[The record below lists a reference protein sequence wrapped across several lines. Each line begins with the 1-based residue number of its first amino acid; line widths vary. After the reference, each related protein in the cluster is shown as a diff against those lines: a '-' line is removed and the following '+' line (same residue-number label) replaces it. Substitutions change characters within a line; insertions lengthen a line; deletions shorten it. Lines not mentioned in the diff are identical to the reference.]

1 MSDFDNIINDRLNED
16 DGEIFPRR
24 EMNWDKLS
32 QRLDIFEAANPQNDF
47 DNTINNRLNEDDGE
61 FFPRREMNWDKLS
74 QRLDDFE
81 VANPLPKVV
90 DLPKPALTA
99 TWKRWAWTSA
109 AAALMGVSGL
119 LWHLSEVKTLEERN
133 AKLAQQIEEY
143 KTAPNNT
150 DTAFGKVTSD
160 KIGTN
165 ATTAQ
170 IGVGQTPISPNNSN
184 NGAQSVEITTNATDK
199 TAIAQKQIA
208 TDLQQNQINTSQNK
222 LNSAVGNI
230 NSRNRAIETGKTGNA
245 TEAAILKRKNSQ
257 IAEMANKKV
266 QNSLPFDKKN
276 MPLNGQKVQFNES
289 IVHQTVPSVNSDIS
303 ETNRVNGTQNKSNN
317 VPIAPKTGDGNVQ
330 LDQKNLD
337 KIETVAQV
345 PPSVSEPIVT
355 KSNDSEPPKTAVG
368 ATEPPKTAV
377 DNTEVSKTAVAG
389 TNIPKVD
396 SVAKNNAVVQNETKI
411 AENAPIIV
419 PKDNAK
425 KRLKDFLPKGFAI
438 GLEGLYG
445 SILPEVPGL
454 APTVGK
460 GLSAELMVTKNISLA
475 ASGDL
480 LETQFDVGERPK
492 RFHVKDEPDPHK
504 PNVELH
510 RIKGEQHSR
519 LLSLNAKYIFGQK
532 WWAQPS
538 ISVGHSWQKIEA
550 YSANFVFRDITTNA
564 ETPVEV
570 RVETEKVRNLWQAG
584 VGVEKKIKRWT
595 FAVSAEMQK
604 DFSAPTDPNGKV
616 VASNFGILRGGVKFN
631 IF

>member
-16 DGEIFPRR
+16 DGEIFPHR

-90 DLPKPALTA
+90 ELPKPALSTA
-99 TWKRWAWTSA
+99 WKRWAWTSA
-109 AAALMGVSGL
+109 AAALVGVSGL
-119 LWHLSEVKTLEERN
+119 LIWHFNEVKTLEQRN
-133 AKLAQQIEEY
+133 AELAQQI
-143 KTAPNNT
+143 KTYEAAPKNNA
-150 DTAFGKVTSD
+150 DTAFGKVTGD
-160 KIGTN
+160 KIGTA
-165 ATTAQ
+165 ATAEKTT
-170 IGVGQTPISPNNSN
+170 VGQSQISTDSANRGTQLAGISTNSN
-184 NGAQSVEITTNATDK
+184 DK
-199 TAIAQKQIA
+199 TSIAQKQI
-208 TDLQQNQINTSQNK
+208 QQTQANTPQNK
-222 LNSAVGNI
+222 QTGAIVDTKSGN
-230 NSRNRAIETGKTGNA
+230 RTIETGKTGNA
-245 TEAAILKRKNSQ
+245 NDAAIQKRKNSQ
-257 IAEMANKKV
+257 IARMDNKKV
-266 QNSLPFDKKN
+266 QNALPFDKQN
-276 MPLNGQKVQFNES
+276 APLNGQKLQLNES
-289 IVHQTVPSVNSDIS
+289 IVNQAPSVKTDIS
-303 ETNRVNGTQNKSNN
+303 EANKANLAQKKPNN
-317 VPIAPKTGDGNVQ
+317 VPIAPKAGDENVQ
-330 LDQKNLD
+330 LDKKNLD
-337 KIETVAQV
+337 KVETVTQV
-345 PPSVSEPIVT
+345 SPSPNNRDASTVTESGVT
-355 KSNDSEPPKTAVG
+355 KNNDSETPKTSVG
-368 ATEPPKTAV
+368 VTETPKTEVAATET
-377 DNTEVSKTAVAG
+377 
-389 TNIPKVD
+389 PKVD
-396 SVAKNNAVVQNETKI
+396 SVAKNTGIVQNETKT
-411 AENAPIIV
+411 AENPPIIV
-419 PKDNAK
+419 PKDKDK
-425 KRLKDFLPKGFAI
+425 KWLKAILPKGFAI

-445 SILPEVPGL
+445 SVLPEVPGL
-454 APTVGK
+454 TPTVGK

-584 VGVEKKIKRWT
+584 VGVEKRIKRWT